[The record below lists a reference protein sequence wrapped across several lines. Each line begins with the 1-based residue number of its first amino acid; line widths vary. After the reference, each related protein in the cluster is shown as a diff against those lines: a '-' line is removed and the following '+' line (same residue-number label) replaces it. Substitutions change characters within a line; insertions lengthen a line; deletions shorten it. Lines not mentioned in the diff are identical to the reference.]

1 MLKNISLL
9 VSAALL
15 LSACGNSDSEV
26 SYIHADST
34 FSCAQLN
41 ESNAL
46 GNSGLTNR
54 ILTSAFNQ
62 LDKAYADDKAIQR
75 FYRDLVRRNL
85 DYAHQFSRSTIQAC
99 DGHSDKGV
107 NEAATDALNTFY
119 AEAMQDPRWAT
130 CRAFVN
136 GTVDL
141 DAIMVEISE
150 PTTLTIGG
158 DPAAYAV
165 SVVHGAEGYGPDYLK
180 PKITERCEG
189 LLDRQLWGVIG
200 EVAAPV
206 VIKLNEEARVA
217 AAESALRKATQS
229 TVVSKYA
236 EQVV

>member
-85 DYAHQFSRSTIQAC
+85 DYAHQFSRSPIQAC
-99 DGHSDKGV
+99 DGH
-107 NEAATDALNTFY
+107 
-119 AEAMQDPRWAT
+119 
-130 CRAFVN
+130 
-136 GTVDL
+136 
-141 DAIMVEISE
+141 
-150 PTTLTIGG
+150 
-158 DPAAYAV
+158 
-165 SVVHGAEGYGPDYLK
+165 
-180 PKITERCEG
+180 
-189 LLDRQLWGVIG
+189 
-200 EVAAPV
+200 
-206 VIKLNEEARVA
+206 
-217 AAESALRKATQS
+217 
-229 TVVSKYA
+229 
-236 EQVV
+236 